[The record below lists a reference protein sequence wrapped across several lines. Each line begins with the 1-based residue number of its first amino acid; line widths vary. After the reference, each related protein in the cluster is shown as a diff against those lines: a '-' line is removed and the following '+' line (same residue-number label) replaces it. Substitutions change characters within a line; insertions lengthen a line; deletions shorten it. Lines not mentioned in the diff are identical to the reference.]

1 MKNRPFIVDHSTGYK
16 FSDDGTVL
24 YYDAKWYKSQG
35 KPTGCKP
42 EYQYGTY
49 SLDGSALT
57 TKISGQNDEITG
69 VISNDMIVINGEEC
83 EAVTES
89 YAYDYENEAELYS
102 EEAVKS
108 YVDEWNGKHANACL
122 LGMVQRGSL

>member
-1 MKNRPFIVDHSTGYK
+1 
-16 FSDDGTVL
+16 
-24 YYDAKWYKSQG
+24 
-35 KPTGCKP
+35 
-42 EYQYGTY
+42 
-49 SLDGSALT
+49 
-57 TKISGQNDEITG
+57 
-69 VISNDMIVINGEEC
+69 MIVINGEEC